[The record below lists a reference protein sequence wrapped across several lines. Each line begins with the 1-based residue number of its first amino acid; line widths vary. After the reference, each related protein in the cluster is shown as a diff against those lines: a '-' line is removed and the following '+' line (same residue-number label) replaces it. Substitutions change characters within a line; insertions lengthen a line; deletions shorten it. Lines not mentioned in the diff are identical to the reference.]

1 MNLFRPGVNDCTVA
15 LAVSLGIHMAVGLF
29 FWTTWSRTPAPTPEI
44 PIELALT
51 ASPVRTMNEMPNAV
65 VNQDAK
71 EKTGPPDP
79 AAGFAQT
86 QTQELPGK
94 APSPAAD
101 SQAPPTPA
109 VPARSSESPASSE
122 NSTSDGIAGT
132 LLIPPRVKEKPGLAM
147 PAEAM
152 NAALSGA
159 VLLTVEILE
168 DGKVGKISL
177 SRSSGSAILDNSA
190 REHVARWRF
199 EPARMPQGGKAVK
212 VLTSIWVVYG
222 KERS

>member
-1 MNLFRPGVNDCTVA
+1 MNLFRPGMKDCTVA
-15 LAVSLGIHMAVGLF
+15 LAVSLGIHIAAGMF
-29 FWTTWSRTPAPTPEI
+29 MWTTWSRTPAPPPETPVEI
-44 PIELALT
+44 ALT
-51 ASPVRTMNEMPNAV
+51 ASPARTIDEMPNAI
-65 VNQDAK
+65 VNQGAK
-71 EKTGPPDP
+71 EKIGSPDP

-86 QTQELPGK
+86 QTQELPDK
-94 APSPAAD
+94 ALLSPSDP
-101 SQAPPTPA
+101 QARPTPD
-109 VPARSSESPASSE
+109 VPERSSEFPVSSE

-132 LLIPPRVKEKPGLAM
+132 LLIPPRVKEKPGLVM
-147 PAEAM
+147 PAEVM

-177 SRSSGSAILDNSA
+177 SRSSGSTILDNSA

-199 EPARMPQGGKAVK
+199 EPARMPQSGKAVK